1 MDRGNDMSG
10 RWLSIVGIGEDG
22 RAGLSASAIAL
33 VEAADLVIGGR
44 RHLDL
49 FGQTRGKQQA
59 WPVPLDAAIPDIIA
73 RRGTPVAV
81 LASGDPFWHGAGVTL
96 ARSIPAS
103 EMLVVPAPSSLSLA
117 ASRMGWAL
125 QDTVT
130 LGLNMRGL
138 TPLIRRHLHHGRKIL
153 ALSLNGETPGQV
165 AALLTGAGF
174 GPTRLHVLEALGGP
188 RERIRSTSASS
199 FDFSDVDP
207 LNIIAADIV
216 AGPDAR
222 PIPYT
227 CGLPDVMFENDGQ
240 LTKREVRA
248 VTLSAL
254 APSPGELLWD
264 IGLGSGSVAIE
275 WLLAHPANRAIGL
288 ERDPVRA
295 ARAARNAVSLGVPH
309 LDVREGAAP
318 DGLKDLPTPD
328 AVFIGGGSSGEAVI
342 ATCWTALKPGGRLVV
357 NGVTLETEAALIAA
371 QAQYAGSLT
380 RISIERAVAVG
391 TKHGWRAA
399 MPVMQWVA
407 SKPETTS

>member
-1 MDRGNDMSG
+1 MSG

-33 VEAADLVIGGR
+33 VEAADLVIGGQ

-49 FGQTRGKQQA
+49 FGPTRGEQRV
-59 WPVPLDAAIPDIIA
+59 WPVPLDAAIPDILA

-81 LASGDPFWHGAGVTL
+81 LASGDPFWYGAGVTL
-96 ARSIPAS
+96 ARTIPAD
-103 EMLVVPAPSSLSLA
+103 EMLVVPSPSSLSLA
-117 ASRMGWAL
+117 AARMGWAL

-153 ALSLNGETPGQV
+153 ALSLNGDTPSEV
-165 AALLTGAGF
+165 AALLTSTGYGS
-174 GPTRLHVLEALGGP
+174 TRLTILEALGGS
-188 RERIRSTSASS
+188 RERIRSTTAAI
-199 FDFSDVDP
+199 FDLSDAGP
-207 LNIIAADIV
+207 LNIIAV
-216 AGPDAR
+216 EVMAGPDAR
-222 PIPYT
+222 LIPYT
-227 CGLPDVMFENDGQ
+227 CGLPDEMFENDGQ
-240 LTKREVRA
+240 LTKREIRA

-254 APSPGELLWD
+254 APSPGELIWD

-295 ARAARNAVSLGVPH
+295 ARAVRNAIALGVPH
-309 LDVREGAAP
+309 LDVRTGTAPAGLNSLPAP
-318 DGLKDLPTPD
+318 D
-328 AVFIGGGSSGEAVI
+328 AIFIGGGASGARVI
-342 ATCWTALKPGGRLVV
+342 EDAWAALKPGGRIAV
-357 NGVTLETEAALIAA
+357 NGVTLETETALLAAHVN
-371 QAQYAGSLT
+371 YGGSLT
-380 RISIERAVAVG
+380 RISVERAAAVG

-407 SKPETTS
+407 SKPDAVS